1 MVVHPQLLQSDRQW
15 HQSIATV
22 ALLAAVLWIGSLDR
36 KETNALA
43 VQELAVQEAVSDS
56 SAILEPAPIVKSAP
70 AIKSQPLIVP
80 VIKLT
85 SEKGVL
91 LPKNTVVK
99 DRKLLMRIFAGI
111 DKEGR

>member
-1 MVVHPQLLQSDRQW
+1 MVVHPQLLNSDRQW
-15 HQSIATV
+15 HQTIATV

-43 VQELAVQEAVSDS
+43 VQE
-56 SAILEPAPIVKSAP
+56 IYEPAPLEAPVPAVKSE
-70 AIKSQPLIVP
+70 SLVTP
-80 VIKLT
+80 VIKLA

-91 LPKNTVVK
+91 VPKTTIVK